1 MGDDQGMFPSLHPL
15 QSVLELIGIYV
26 FATSGALTA
35 IRKDF
40 DAVGILLL
48 AEVTALGG
56 GVIRDLL
63 LGITPPSA
71 LTHVGYY
78 LVPALAA
85 AVAFVAHPA
94 AARLWRMVLVFDA
107 AGLGLFSVSGTL
119 IGIHHGLA
127 VLPAAG
133 IGVITGVGG
142 GVLRDIVARDIPLL
156 VRAETDLYSVPA
168 FAGALLVALLSR
180 QGWAGPWAATGVAAF
195 VFAFRLVALK
205 FHWRAPRALRG
216 RMQGPG

>member
-1 MGDDQGMFPSLHPL
+1 MLIMFASLHPL
-15 QSVLELIGIYV
+15 QSVLELVGIFV
-26 FATSGALTA
+26 FAISGALTA

-40 DAVGILLL
+40 DAVGIVLL

-56 GVIRDLL
+56 GVIRDVL

-71 LTHVGYY
+71 LTHLGYY
-78 LVPALAA
+78 LVPLLAA

-94 AARLWRMVLVFDA
+94 AERLWRAVLVFDA

-168 FAGALLVALLSR
+168 FAGALVVALLVR
-180 QGWAGPWAATGVAAF
+180 QGWAGPYQAAAVAVF
-195 VFAFRLVALK
+195 VFLFRMVALR

-216 RMQGPG
+216 TVRGPG